1 MSANAS
7 QDAPG
12 HPTKDDP
19 ERPERDGR
27 EATHDDGS
35 NDDEKESPDP
45 PDHGLPTF
53 GPSRFLLV
61 VPAETDIR
69 DLGELWERWQATDD
83 PEQAD
88 LSGWS
93 A

>member
-7 QDAPG
+7 RDTSANPSKDS
-12 HPTKDDP
+12 PTC
-19 ERPERDGR
+19 PERDGR
-27 EATHDDGS
+27 EATHDDDS
-35 NDDEKESPDP
+35 RDEEKEAPDP
-45 PDHGLPTF
+45 PDHGQPTH
-53 GPSRFLLV
+53 GTARFLLV
-61 VPAETDIR
+61 APPETDIR
-69 DLGELWERWQATDD
+69 DLGELWDRWQKTDD